1 MQSAFYSRAFTLVA
15 MALLAVV
22 CLKILTP
29 FATSLCWAMLLA
41 FLLHPLYLVLKQRLG
56 RRRQHAA
63 WLLTLAASLALL
75 GPIAWLSALFVTQT
89 SALLSLLQS
98 QLNQDDL
105 LQLTNQPWLDR
116 VLQWLNSTFG
126 ITITQLRGWATEATR
141 GLLQTIAATGSQFFL
156 GAMGTV
162 ANLFL
167 TLFLLYFFLR
177 DGALM
182 LNTLR
187 ELVPM
192 QKRARDEL
200 FEHLS
205 AVTRAVMYGTGLTA
219 LIQGTLMGLAF
230 LFTGM
235 PSPVVFG
242 VLSVVLALLPVGGTA
257 LVWLPA
263 ALLLFTQDRWGAGI
277 FMLLWG
283 ALLVSMIDN
292 LVKPLLI
299 SGRAEVTTL
308 TIFLGVL
315 GGVAT
320 FGAIGLFLGP
330 VVLALALALIRFTV
344 AQRRKQ
350 LAS

>member
-1 MQSAFYSRAFTLVA
+1 MQSAFYSRAFTLA
-15 MALLAVV
+15 AIALLAVV
-22 CLKILTP
+22 CLKILAP
-29 FATSLCWAMLLA
+29 FATSLSWAMLLA
-41 FLLHPLYLVLKQRLG
+41 FLLHPSHIALKRRLG
-56 RRRQHAA
+56 KRKQHAT

-75 GPIAWLSALFVTQT
+75 GPVAWLSTLFITQA
-89 SALLSLLQS
+89 SSLLHLLQGR
-98 QLNQDDL
+98 LNQDDL
-105 LQLTNQPWLDR
+105 LRLTNQPWPQQA
-116 VLQWLNSTFG
+116 LQWLDSTFG

-141 GLLQTIAATGSQFFL
+141 ELLQIAAATGSQVFL
-156 GAMGTV
+156 GAMGTAASLV
-162 ANLFL
+162 MTLFL
-167 TLFLLYFFLR
+167 TYFFVR

-192 QKRARDEL
+192 QKQAREEL

-219 LIQGTLMGLAF
+219 LIQGTLMGFAF
-230 LFTGM
+230 LFTGL

-257 LVWLPA
+257 LIWLPA

-277 FMLLWG
+277 FMLVWG

-292 LVKPLLI
+292 FIKPLLI
-299 SGRAEVTTL
+299 SGRAEVATL
-308 TIFLGVL
+308 TVFLGVL
-315 GGVAT
+315 GGIAT

-344 AQRRKQ
+344 AQRHKQ
-350 LAS
+350 LTP